1 MERRRGPV
9 DEVVEGE
16 AQAVREHDGNNAGLH
31 ELGEPPGPSSVA
43 ARREAEPRIAEQRQ
57 DPGAT
62 LDDVREA
69 VTTLEDTARIR
80 RRVLGGNHPVTTGT
94 GDNLRY
100 ARAALRARET
110 PAQNAVDA
118 S

>member
-1 MERRRGPV
+1 M
-9 DEVVEGE
+9 VEGE

-69 VTTLEDTARIR
+69 VTTLEDTASIA
-80 RRVLGGNHPVTTGT
+80 RRVLGGSNPLTEDIEVK
-94 GDNLRY
+94 LRD
-100 ARAALRARET
+100 ASDALAAREM
-110 PAQNAVDA
+110 PVRGDA
-118 S
+118 